1 MSVRGY
7 HCDMSIDGS
16 EITHVCVRCGHAN
29 EPVASFCVE
38 CGFDLNSALQRDY
51 DSYRDMSRGELTLSE
66 SDGIPVSIIR
76 DLAEESGLD
85 SPPPPSP
92 TPAPP
97 PSRPLSRPLGVQGD
111 TTDIESKSVQA
122 MDTQEGET
130 IKEPLPDLSA
140 MEERAR
146 RELEKTELPLSDI
159 DSAFA
164 PSRAAPADQ
173 PKSRPV
179 HENLRKGVTTYVHAS
194 ERGFRRPEA
203 DEGRGLSSMSFA
215 SLLAFGSLII
225 VLILVLT
232 R

>member
-1 MSVRGY
+1 
-7 HCDMSIDGS
+7 MSIDGS

-76 DLAEESGLD
+76 NLAEESDRD

-92 TPAPP
+92 TPAQP

-130 IKEPLPDLSA
+130 IKEPLPDPSA

-146 RELEKTELPLSDI
+146 RESEKTELPLSDI

>member
-1 MSVRGY
+1 
-7 HCDMSIDGS
+7 MSIDGS

-76 DLAEESGLD
+76 NLAEESDRD

-92 TPAPP
+92 TPAQP

-146 RELEKTELPLSDI
+146 RESEKTELPLSDI